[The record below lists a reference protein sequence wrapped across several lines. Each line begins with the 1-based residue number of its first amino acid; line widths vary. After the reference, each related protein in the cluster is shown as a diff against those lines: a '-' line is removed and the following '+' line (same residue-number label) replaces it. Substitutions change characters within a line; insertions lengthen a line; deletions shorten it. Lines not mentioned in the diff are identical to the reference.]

1 MKNNRTILSLGLAVL
16 AGVSLVTPALA
27 VNIAYVPVG
36 NAGKAADPTTGF
48 GSVSYAYQIAK
59 NETTISQYAE
69 FLNAVAKTDTYGL
82 YNTDMANQTYI
93 AGITRVGSSGS
104 YSYAPV
110 SGSGNKPITY
120 ISWFDAARF
129 CNWMHNGQPTGLQ
142 TVGTTE
148 GGAYPLN
155 GAVSGIITKN
165 VAAKV
170 WIPSEDEWYR

>member
-36 NAGKAADPTTGF
+36 NAGKAADHPATG
-48 GSVSYAYQIAK
+48 GVYGAVSHAYQIAK

-82 YNTDMANQTYI
+82 YNTRMGSVSYI
-93 AGITRVGSSGS
+93 AGITRTGVSGS
-104 YSYAPV
+104 YVYS
-110 SGSGNKPITY
+110 
-120 ISWFDAARF
+120 
-129 CNWMHNGQPTGLQ
+129 
-142 TVGTTE
+142 
-148 GGAYPLN
+148 
-155 GAVSGIITKN
+155 KN